1 MPGEVRTWSSL
12 SESIGWNEP
21 RPVLV
26 NRVMAKIGP
35 VDDVASCRRDV
46 ADAIIQVA
54 RYEYV
59 PPGVRNKKLEAAPRA
74 LARALDHL
82 RRLPEPIDV
91 LDDQIV
97 DGRNRYRVLVALVE
111 TGATLGTG
119 WGAARRHLADADDL
133 VPGAE
138 TPWFRIYS
146 PRRTAILSP
155 TSSRVAGYF
164 VACLSEERD
173 DLSQWRIRVGR
184 GWLRHSLRHSLPCGL
199 FEIWGRFPDPGYVR
213 S

>member
-119 WGAARRHLADADDL
+119 WGAARRHLADARRPRAGRGDAL
-133 VPGAE
+133 VPHLLATENGDPLAYVVSRRWLLRGV
-138 TPWFRIYS
+138 PFR
-146 PRRTAILSP
+146 RE
-155 TSSRVAGYF
+155 G
-164 VACLSEERD
+164 
-173 DLSQWRIRVGR
+173 
-184 GWLRHSLRHSLPCGL
+184 
-199 FEIWGRFPDPGYVR
+199 
-213 S
+213 